1 MNKCNVMVILIILLM
16 SSMALAN
23 EMSNERSLSNPNGL
37 KLAIKY
43 PIFSSNSFT
52 AEGKVSKFSLEN
64 QTEIE
69 YRQKSKGKAFLF
81 SLLLPGAGEYYLGHK
96 TLAKTF
102 FITELVLW
110 TGYFSFRAYSDWK
123 RDDMY
128 IFAATHADANIEDK
142 QPQYFVDLGNY
153 NDIYQYNDSK
163 QRRGE
168 FFKVYSEE
176 EYYWYWDSAENRNKF
191 EQMRIYSDRA
201 HNRSIFTVGGIIANH
216 IISAIDAVWQSYI
229 YNKRLSKKAK
239 FNNVKI
245 HLGAKPAGDF
255 LITIQKNF

>member
-1 MNKCNVMVILIILLM
+1 MNNKYLIIIIIISLA
-16 SSMALAN
+16 SSFALAADVSKEN
-23 EMSNERSLSNPNGL
+23 NFDL
-37 KLAIKY
+37 KLAIRY
-43 PIFSSNSFT
+43 PILINKKSSNTDSDVTKYSFKNET
-52 AEGKVSKFSLEN
+52 KTTKEF
-64 QTEIE
+64 
-69 YRQKSKGKAFLF
+69 KSKGKAFLY
-81 SLLLPGAGEYYLGHK
+81 SLLMPGAGEYYIGNK

-191 EQMRIYSDRA
+191 EQMRISSDRA

-229 YNKRLSKKAK
+229 YNKRLIKKAK
-239 FNNVKI
+239 FDNVKI